1 MGFQTRSSRISIFI
15 LLFALLSFACST
27 PSWFPFFKKG
37 PPHQAKIKELLD
49 KEVVI
54 IDRQEY
60 VKVTNP
66 KAREAVGEPK
76 YLYIPVNEYLSK
88 KEIYTTSV
96 ASVDLPQQEGSLL
109 EKSSVSTT
117 ETEIA
122 SVSVSKPLPYLK
134 KKVVVAYFE
143 DRTANAD
150 DRLGDW
156 VAEKLVKDLE
166 RRSLGVLFAD
176 YSVVREF
183 LEKRGT
189 SQNDLEVPGV
199 LSLLNEV
206 FGIHAV
212 VVGSLSG
219 PYVFTTRTV
228 TDQEGTATA
237 VIRLEVKVIETLT
250 GRVVKTFS
258 SHNPTLATKEKGS
271 FSDEK
276 AKLKAIDLTISDL
289 SRSLSRELDT
299 LDWSCRVVKVEAEE
313 YYLNA
318 GKVTGLK
325 LGDRLDVFRPGEPG
339 TGSSPKG
346 QIQISG
352 FLGMDASVGKIVDGK
367 KPEVNDVLRLGSR
380 RGT

>member
-1 MGFQTRSSRISIFI
+1 MDFRIRFSLFSIFI
-15 LLFALLSFACST
+15 LLFALLAFACST
-27 PSWFPFFKKG
+27 PSWFPIKKG
-37 PPHQAKIKELLD
+37 PPHKAKVKELLN

-54 IDRQEY
+54 IDREEY
-60 VKVTNP
+60 VKVLNP
-66 KAREAVGEPK
+66 KTREAIGEPK

-88 KEIYTTSV
+88 KEAYTTAA
-96 ASVDLPQQEGSLL
+96 ASEDLPQQEGSPGG
-109 EKSSVSTT
+109 KFSVSTT
-117 ETEIA
+117 ETEI
-122 SVSVSKPLPYLK
+122 VSVSASKPSPQLK

-143 DRTANAD
+143 DRTANVD

-156 VAEKLVKDLE
+156 VAEKLVKEME
-166 RRSLGVLFAD
+166 RRSLGVLFVD
-176 YSVVREF
+176 YSVAREF
-183 LEKRGT
+183 IEKRGT
-189 SQNDLEVPGV
+189 GQNDFEAPGV

-212 VVGSLSG
+212 VVGYLSG
-219 PYVFTTRTV
+219 PYVFTTRTA

-237 VIRLEVKVIETLT
+237 LIRLEVKVIETLT

-258 SHNPTLATKEKGS
+258 SHNPMLATKEKGS

-299 LDWSCRVVKVEAEE
+299 FDWSCRVVKMEGEE
-313 YYLNA
+313 CYLNA

-339 TGSSPKG
+339 AGSPPKG

>member
-1 MGFQTRSSRISIFI
+1 MDFQTRLSRISILI
-15 LLFALLSFACST
+15 LFFALLSFACST

-54 IDRQEY
+54 IDREEY

-66 KAREAVGEPK
+66 KAREAIGEPK

-88 KEIYTTSV
+88 KGAYSTPTVSG
-96 ASVDLPQQEGSLL
+96 DLPQQEGSPTG
-109 EKSSVSTT
+109 KPSVSTT
-117 ETEIA
+117 EMEIA
-122 SVSVSKPLPYLK
+122 SVSVSKPLPQLK

-150 DRLGDW
+150 DRWGDW

-183 LEKRGT
+183 IEKRGT
-189 SQNDLEVPGV
+189 GQNDLEVPGV

-212 VVGSLSG
+212 VVGTLSG
-219 PYVFTTRTV
+219 PYVFATRTV

-237 VIRLEVKVIETLT
+237 IIRLEVKVIETLT

-289 SRSLSRELDT
+289 SRSLSWELDT
-299 LDWSCRVVKVEAEE
+299 LDWSCRVVKVEGED

-325 LGDRLDVFRPGEPG
+325 LGDRLEVFRPGEPG
-339 TGSSPKG
+339 TGSPLKG

>member
-1 MGFQTRSSRISIFI
+1 MDFQTRLSRISILI
-15 LLFALLSFACST
+15 LFFALLSFACST

-54 IDRQEY
+54 IDREEY

-66 KAREAVGEPK
+66 KAREAIGEPK

-88 KEIYTTSV
+88 KGAYSTPTVSG
-96 ASVDLPQQEGSLL
+96 DLPQQEGSPTG
-109 EKSSVSTT
+109 KPSVSTT
-117 ETEIA
+117 EMEIA
-122 SVSVSKPLPYLK
+122 SVSVSKPLPQLK

-150 DRLGDW
+150 DRWGDW

-183 LEKRGT
+183 IEKRGT
-189 SQNDLEVPGV
+189 GQNDLEVPGV

-212 VVGSLSG
+212 VVGTLSG
-219 PYVFTTRTV
+219 PYVFATRTV

-237 VIRLEVKVIETLT
+237 IIRLEVKVIETLT

-276 AKLKAIDLTISDL
+276 AKLKAIDMTISDL
-289 SRSLSRELDT
+289 SRSLSWELDT
-299 LDWSCRVVKVEAEE
+299 LDWSCRVVKVEGED

-325 LGDRLDVFRPGEPG
+325 LGDRLEVFRPGEPG
-339 TGSSPKG
+339 TGSSSKG